1 MPAYDYRCDQCGT
14 AFTRFYKSY
23 AAYDAA
29 TPTCTA
35 CGSADVT
42 RQITGVN
49 IGKGRAN
56 HNYADMNA
64 NQMLSVLESGDSKAV
79 GEMMRQVGEG
89 TSKSALGE
97 DYQNAADA
105 LSRGVSTK
113 QVERDLGAGALG
125 KPSDAPLP
133 KLPPK
138 APPAD

>member
-89 TSKSALGE
+89 TPTVRARRG
-97 DYQNAADA
+97 
-105 LSRGVSTK
+105 LSQRCRRAQPGRQHQTGRARPQRRVA
-113 QVERDLGAGALG
+113 R
-125 KPSDAPLP
+125 
-133 KLPPK
+133 
-138 APPAD
+138 